1 MININEQTADI
12 GLHGCLI
19 ESNILEVIIPAK
31 EDIIKQKK
39 NNTFI
44 NYGKGYDFKMNLKS
58 LDRNPISFI

>member
-19 ESNILEVIIPAK
+19 ESNILDVVIPTK

-39 NNTFI
+39 NNIFI
-44 NYGKGYDFKMNLKS
+44 NYKKGYDFKMTLTEDYK
-58 LDRNPISFI
+58 